1 MPTSIFVEEQ
11 VVIVLNIM
19 LSLVKIDLL
28 QLWKTSRALI
38 YRVDSV
44 CAHISLPWTS
54 LVRSLLGLFNF
65 GQLFLETLSIRII
78 QGSLFE
84 EMLESLLAIL

>member
-1 MPTSIFVEEQ
+1 MPTSIFAEEQ

-38 YRVDSV
+38 YGVDCV
-44 CAHISLPWTS
+44 CTHISLPRTI
-54 LVRSLLGLFNF
+54 LVRILLGLFNF
-65 GQLFLETLSIRII
+65 RQLFLETLSIRII